1 MADIAVLLAYM
12 ILLTLVY
19 GAIVSE
25 VLPKSVAALL
35 GGITAII
42 IGRVAGI
49 FDVSEIVKFIDMKVL
64 LIIIGIMMFVEVA
77 RRSGMFQFIA
87 LYIMKFVGYKPRRVL
102 IILCVLSAMLSAFI
116 GNITAMIIIISVT
129 TLTLIPLG
137 ADPIPFLIAI
147 SIVLDLGGTITL
159 IGSPVSILIGY
170 SANFSYID
178 FLIYSAPLA
187 MILVLVHILFFL
199 TVFKKTI
206 PPRFDVDPEILA
218 ELDPWMVITDRDL
231 FYRSIAIFILTVVL
245 FMTYEFLELSAEFVA
260 LTGGILMLFLGLRAS
275 DPKEVFKGIEW
286 EVIFFLLGL
295 FLLMGAIEKSGL
307 LEVIAEQVV
316 HLTGENLLLTIILIM
331 GVACVL
337 SAMIDNI
344 PVTLMMIPIIK
355 TIVTMSGLPATP
367 LWWALLYGVILGG
380 NLTPI
385 ASPTKIIALTVLER
399 EGYKISFKEFMRYSI
414 PTVLLSMAVAVPY
427 LMKLAG

>member
-1 MADIAVLLAYM
+1 MADVAVLLAYM

-35 GGITAII
+35 GGIAAII